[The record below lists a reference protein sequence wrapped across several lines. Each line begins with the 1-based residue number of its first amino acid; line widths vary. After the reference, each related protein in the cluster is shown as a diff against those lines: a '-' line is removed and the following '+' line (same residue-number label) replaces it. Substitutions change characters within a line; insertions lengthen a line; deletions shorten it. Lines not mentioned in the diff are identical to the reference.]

1 MKVKFEKGSA
11 EWQLFMGLW
20 NLCQDYWKVEPDNDD
35 YWSHLLEDAE
45 KLRASICEVT
55 DETSK
60 GNALKSLSRDMIMAV
75 MEYINLMDKIDRNKS

>member
-35 YWSHLLEDAE
+35 YWDGLIKDAE

-55 DETSK
+55 DNTSK